1 LNTLDSGGLDDSL
14 RSHLFRG
21 AVTAVRPLGP
31 LARFAEEPGESGATH
46 RTAPLDEVLVLSDP
60 SVGAHVKAAHPFS
73 SGVKKNIDI
82 VFLLCYSPQ
91 ILAYCTAIH

>member
-73 SGVKKNIDI
+73 SGV
-82 VFLLCYSPQ
+82 
-91 ILAYCTAIH
+91 